1 MWNRQELKQ
10 QAKQIMKRSYWKM
23 FLVSLV
29 ATILMGILSRV
40 DNHGG
45 FHFTQNIQTYNDGF
59 YNVNEVTHEGVSFVS
74 GILGGIFPFNIAM
87 NLSIISIIS
96 IIVVIASILYNIFIS
111 NPIECGECHFY
122 IENTDHED
130 TDFMTLFSAFKQGYM
145 NIAKILVIRD
155 IKIFLWSLLF
165 VIPGVIKSYQY
176 RMLPYILAENPDI
189 TTQDAFDRSKQL
201 TDGQKL
207 DIFVLDLSF
216 IGWYFLGSIL
226 FGIGL
231 YFVYPYFKSTNAL
244 LYLYLSDQYRENSY
258 YRY

>member
-1 MWNRQELKQ
+1 
-10 QAKQIMKRSYWKM
+10 
-23 FLVSLV
+23 
-29 ATILMGILSRV
+29 
-40 DNHGG
+40 
-45 FHFTQNIQTYNDGF
+45 
-59 YNVNEVTHEGVSFVS
+59 
-74 GILGGIFPFNIAM
+74 
-87 NLSIISIIS
+87 
-96 IIVVIASILYNIFIS
+96 
-111 NPIECGECHFY
+111 
-122 IENTDHED
+122 
-130 TDFMTLFSAFKQGYM
+130 
-145 NIAKILVIRD
+145 
-155 IKIFLWSLLF
+155 
-165 VIPGVIKSYQY
+165 
-176 RMLPYILAENPDI
+176 MLPYILAENPDI

>member
-1 MWNRQELKQ
+1 
-10 QAKQIMKRSYWKM
+10 
-23 FLVSLV
+23 
-29 ATILMGILSRV
+29 
-40 DNHGG
+40 
-45 FHFTQNIQTYNDGF
+45 
-59 YNVNEVTHEGVSFVS
+59 
-74 GILGGIFPFNIAM
+74 
-87 NLSIISIIS
+87 
-96 IIVVIASILYNIFIS
+96 
-111 NPIECGECHFY
+111 
-122 IENTDHED
+122 
-130 TDFMTLFSAFKQGYM
+130 MTLFSAFKQGYM

-258 YRY
+258 YHY